1 MLVHNPYSL
10 TISKQDTMANSTS
23 AQQAAAVSL
32 SGDGITERLREMI
45 LSGNLGIG
53 VQLKQEALAK
63 HFGVSRIPV
72 REALKRLE
80 TEGLIRHTAHQ
91 GSVVASTSVQDLL
104 EILDIRIALETRAL
118 KLAVP
123 NMTQVEYR
131 KMEEIM
137 KRYDQSDLPREWA
150 ELNYEFHMCLY
161 RPCNRPKLLKMI
173 DDVFRGCDIHLRAH
187 QSHTVGRKSPQSE
200 HRDMLKACKAKDIPR
215 ASALLE
221 QHIEHTQA
229 ALRNAKARA
238 INDELPIF

>member
-1 MLVHNPYSL
+1 
-10 TISKQDTMANSTS
+10 MANPTS
-23 AQQAAAVSL
+23 VQQTATVSL

-80 TEGLIRHTAHQ
+80 AEGLIRHIAHQ

-123 NMTQVEYR
+123 NMTQAEYR

-137 KRYDQSDLPREWA
+137 ERYDRSDLPREWA

-200 HRDMLKACKAKDIPR
+200 HRDMLKACKAKDILR

-238 INDELPIF
+238 ANDEPPIF